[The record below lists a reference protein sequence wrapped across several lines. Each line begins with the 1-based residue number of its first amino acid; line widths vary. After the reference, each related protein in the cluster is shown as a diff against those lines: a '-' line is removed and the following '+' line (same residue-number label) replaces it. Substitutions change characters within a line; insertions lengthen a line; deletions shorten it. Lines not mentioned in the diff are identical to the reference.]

1 MSRYIDADATLK
13 IIKKMLYETALNNF
27 TTDRQFSDFCEEIAQ
42 NRIATW
48 ISIVPTADVVEV
60 VRCRDCRW
68 NYIHVTPK
76 GNDYHICKLLNL
88 AFDNDDNFFCAYGEK
103 KSESVEPISQ
113 WRGCYDGTIPY
124 FDGKEVEE

>member
-1 MSRYIDADATLK
+1 MTREEAINILKNDEGYDVISPDAREAIGMAIRSL
-13 IIKKMLYETALNNF
+13 ETENVI
-27 TTDRQFSDFCEEIAQ
+27 EI
-42 NRIATW
+42 
-48 ISIVPTADVVEV
+48 

-103 KSESVEPISQ
+103 KSESGEPIPQ

-124 FDGKEVEE
+124 FDGKEAKDEQIH